1 MSGVGVLAQEVP
13 LLEEGE
19 GMLRWWLYIG
29 VKMGWI
35 SMPYCNTHDGGYEY
49 MTEEEHAEWE
59 AGGDPCATVIRLL
72 D

>member
-1 MSGVGVLAQEVP
+1 MY
-13 LLEEGE
+13 
-19 GMLRWWLYIG
+19 RWWLYIG

-35 SMPYCNTHDGGYEY
+35 SMPYCNTHDGGYQY
-49 MTEEEHAEWE
+49 ITEEEHAEWE